1 MVDDDRSGLG
11 RSMRRWHGVWR
22 GEERGAPKLGFAE
35 RWSGYSI

>member
-11 RSMRRWHGVWR
+11 RSMRRWHGVW
-22 GEERGAPKLGFAE
+22 GEERGAAKLGFAE